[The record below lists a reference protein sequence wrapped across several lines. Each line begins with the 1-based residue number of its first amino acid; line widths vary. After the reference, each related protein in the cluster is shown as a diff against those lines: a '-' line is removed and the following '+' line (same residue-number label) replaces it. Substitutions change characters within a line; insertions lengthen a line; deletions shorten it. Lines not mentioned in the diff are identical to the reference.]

1 MTTFANPL
9 ARKQKIGYPE
19 AIDRIK
25 LATRAVL
32 KLSDDVV
39 ISVTELTCRE
49 PGCPDIETV
58 VAIFQAGH
66 QPLTVRFHVPIPKI
80 AEDELTVALLAVA
93 GAKLRKG
100 TE

>member
-1 MTTFANPL
+1 MTAFVNPL

-25 LATRAVL
+25 FATRAIL

-39 ISVTELTCRE
+39 ISVTELACRE

-58 VAIFQAGH
+58 LAILQAGRK
-66 QPLTVRFHVPIPKI
+66 PLTVRFHIPIPKI
-80 AEDELTVALLAVA
+80 SEGELTAALLAVA
-93 GAKLRKG
+93 GEKLRKAS
-100 TE
+100 E